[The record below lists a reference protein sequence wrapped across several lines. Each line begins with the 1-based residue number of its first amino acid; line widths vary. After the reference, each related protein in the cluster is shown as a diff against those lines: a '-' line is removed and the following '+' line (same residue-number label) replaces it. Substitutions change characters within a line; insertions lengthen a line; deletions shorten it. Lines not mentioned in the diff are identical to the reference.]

1 MVILSSEEFRKL
13 DKDKKYT
20 NKFTTLN
27 NISRKE
33 KSVVKPLSGLKHA
46 LKYNHIIGF
55 IEKDNKIV
63 CCMFAEEDTYFTDKN
78 KDCKY
83 WSENDECKN
92 NPDYMNSNCAF
103 SCIRLKYKNFK
114 GQYKKTL
121 YLYSTYTHP
130 KYRGKG
136 LCSLLTREYIRK
148 FKDYIFYLNLR
159 KNNLSNINCR
169 KKNDFVI
176 LPQSGINYDA
186 GVDFKDTYTMI
197 RFPKSKKKFKRKS
210 SRRRK
215 KTKRR

>member
-1 MVILSSEEFRKL
+1 MVILSSEEFRKI

-20 NKFTTLN
+20 KKFMKLDD
-27 NISRKE
+27 ISRKE
-33 KSVVKPLSGLKHA
+33 KSEIEPLGGLKHA
-46 LKYNHIIGF
+46 LKYDHIIGF

-78 KDCKY
+78 KDCEY

-92 NPDYMNSNCAF
+92 SPDYMNSNCAL
-103 SCIRLKYKNFK
+103 SCRRLKYKNFK

-148 FKDYIFYLNLR
+148 FKDYVFYLNLR

-169 KKNDFVI
+169 TKNDFVI
-176 LPQSGINYDA
+176 LPASGMNYDV
-186 GVDFKDTYTMI
+186 GVDFKDTYAMI
-197 RFPKSKKKFKRKS
+197 RIPKSEKKRKS
-210 SRRRK
+210 SKRRK